1 MKQRVPPPN
10 YNEKTNSVSYLKHV
24 NRTFAKVD
32 SILKVIQVQVNPPEG
47 LVQAYLIH
55 VADKSDINF
64 RKVLEL
70 KGIKKQDQP
79 ALVDLFR
86 VFVRSREEAGDM
98 CEDDTKLVDQS
109 TVLSPLLVQVPTTAP
124 TGSGLSSGMGSSG
137 SLQNQISKFDARDFG
152 SALIN
157 AARDGVDRLQ
167 TPGMMGIG
175 GSDTGSVGSGNNGGL
190 TGLGIGGLG
199 DPMSGG
205 TGDNGDGE
213 SAQSQATS
221 SAGNKLSLSFGN
233 SDTAANLNENLR
245 NIGRF
250 FRRETGSRFGS
261 KEG

>member
-1 MKQRVPPPN
+1 M
-10 YNEKTNSVSYLKHV
+10 
-24 NRTFAKVD
+24 FAKVD
-32 SILKVIQVQVNPPEG
+32 SILKVIQVQANPPEG

-55 VADKSDINF
+55 VADKSDTNF

-86 VFVRSREEAGDM
+86 VFVRSHEEAADIR
-98 CEDDTKLVDQS
+98 EDDTKLVEQS
-109 TVLSPLLVQVPTTAP
+109 TVLSPLLVQVPITAP
-124 TGSGLSSGMGSSG
+124 TGSGLSSGIGSSG
-137 SLQNQISKFDARDFG
+137 SLQSQISKFDARDFG

-175 GSDTGSVGSGNNGGL
+175 GLSSDRNGSDSGSAGSGGNVGV

-199 DPMSGG
+199 DSMGSVIV
-205 TGDNGDGE
+205 DKGDGE
-213 SAQSQATS
+213 SDQSHSQPAAS
-221 SAGNKLSLSFGN
+221 SASNKLSLSFGN

-245 NIGRF
+245 SLGRF